1 MTKGYVVMGGE
12 IMKETKQQQIE
23 RLEKELEIKE
33 KTIKDLFAEI
43 MKKDEE
49 LKNAERKYQEITKA
63 YKKDLEKLKEQN
75 GGRPQKLTEEEKGSI
90 EMYRIQGKTIKEI
103 ANLFKCSTRTIN
115 RVLAERKGNNEK
127 S

>member
-1 MTKGYVVMGGE
+1 
-12 IMKETKQQQIE
+12 MKETKQQQIE
-23 RLEKELEIKE
+23 RLEKELERKE
-33 KTIKDLFAEI
+33 NIIQDLLAEI
-43 MKKDEE
+43 MEKDEE
-49 LKNAERKYQEITKA
+49 IKNSERKYQEITKA

-90 EMYRIQGKTIKEI
+90 EMYRVQGKTIREI
-103 ANLFKCSTRTIN
+103 ADLFKCSTRTIN

>member
-1 MTKGYVVMGGE
+1 
-12 IMKETKQQQIE
+12 MKETKQQQIE
-23 RLEKELEIKE
+23 RLERELEIKE

-49 LKNAERKYQEITKA
+49 LKNAERNYQKITKA

-90 EMYRIQGKTIKEI
+90 EMYRVQGKTIKEI
-103 ANLFKCSTRTIN
+103 AELFKCSTRTID
-115 RVLAERKGNNEK
+115 RVLKERRGK
-127 S
+127 